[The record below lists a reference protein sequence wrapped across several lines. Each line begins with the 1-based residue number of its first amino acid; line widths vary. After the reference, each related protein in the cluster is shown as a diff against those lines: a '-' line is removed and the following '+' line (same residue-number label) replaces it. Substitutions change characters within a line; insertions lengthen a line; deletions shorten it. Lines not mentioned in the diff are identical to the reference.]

1 MNMDDS
7 RIIARFQS
15 LTTGL
20 MAAKRL
26 GESRPELGDELYR
39 TWLELEQRGLK
50 KTPEYR
56 TVMLG
61 ADRHACWLAGLAKL
75 SSSDLVLPL
84 SSKETERTGTLTAP
98 QEGASYPAI
107 TPLLG

>member
-26 GESRPELGDELYR
+26 GASRPELVDELYR

-98 QEGASYPAI
+98 QEAA
-107 TPLLG
+107 

>member
-1 MNMDDS
+1 
-7 RIIARFQS
+7 
-15 LTTGL
+15 

-26 GESRPELGDELYR
+26 GESRPELVDELYR

-56 TVMLG
+56 SVMLG

-75 SSSDLVLPL
+75 SSPDLVLPL

-98 QEGASYPAI
+98 QEAA
-107 TPLLG
+107 

>member
-1 MNMDDS
+1 
-7 RIIARFQS
+7 
-15 LTTGL
+15 

-26 GESRPELGDELYR
+26 GESRPEELVDELYR

-61 ADRHACWLAGLAKL
+61 ADRHACWLVGLAKL
-75 SSSDLVLPL
+75 SGSDLVPPL
-84 SSKETERTGTLTAP
+84 SSKETERTGTLT
-98 QEGASYPAI
+98 QEVA
-107 TPLLG
+107 

>member
-26 GESRPELGDELYR
+26 GASRPELVDELYR

-61 ADRHACWLAGLAKL
+61 AGRHASWLAGLAKL

-98 QEGASYPAI
+98 QAA
-107 TPLLG
+107 T

>member
-26 GESRPELGDELYR
+26 GASRPELVDELYR

-61 ADRHACWLAGLAKL
+61 ADRHASWLAGLAKL

-98 QEGASYPAI
+98 QAA
-107 TPLLG
+107 T